1 MTDGPGMRP
10 TPLTGGPCLVGEA
23 TAQARIALAAGP
35 QATASRV
42 GGIGIVHRGEFS
54 RRRPQ
59 QTVRGRRRL
68 SRVHAGRAPP
78 LHSMDPRGRVRDE
91 RVHPAGRV
99 GSQAALA
106 SAQRPPRTTS
116 VPTARRSAL
125 AR

>member
-1 MTDGPGMRP
+1 MADGPRVRP
-10 TPLTGGPCLVGEA
+10 TPSTGGHYLVGEA
-23 TAQARIALAAGP
+23 TAQTWIALAAGP
-35 QATASRV
+35 QATAIRASR
-42 GGIGIVHRGEFS
+42 IGIVHRGELS

-59 QTVRGRRRL
+59 QTVRGWRRL
-68 SRVHAGRAPP
+68 SPVHAGRAPP

-99 GSQAALA
+99 GSHAVLA

-116 VPTARRSAL
+116 VPTSRRSTT